1 MRECVSAR
9 ALAGTGWGFLFAVMT
24 VVLASPAAWAGDP
37 WWKTGKVSGYPSS
50 QYMTALGYGST
61 LSRAQKDATRNLSSQ
76 IDSNIRSR
84 YNQKSARSGMVV
96 NRSVENAI
104 SVRTHAKL
112 YGILNI
118 RGRWVASENSYIAV
132 VGVKRD
138 DLVRYLR
145 GRVDNYRKSISELRA
160 DLAGTANPMRQ
171 IKDLSGIVRSKEK
184 AAFYDRER
192 AIISGGVPSNR
203 FDTTADIRRIES
215 LLSSH
220 MTVTVSLR
228 NGCGTVDRFVRHV
241 AGSIQQEVTDMG
253 LLVVPSGGQ
262 VVIAGTVSARPM
274 GDGFSRRYKYYALH
288 YALTMAAS
296 DGTIWG
302 SVVQEHKVAGITP
315 DQAEMLAV
323 RKVGQEGVR
332 PLLQGLRSRLFLSSK
347 DQNYVSF
354 PVQGGKGLPAITPSG
369 SDCND
374 FRK

>member
-1 MRECVSAR
+1 MKIGGIV
-9 ALAGTGWGFLFAVMT
+9 LFSVMT
-24 VVLASPAAWAGDP
+24 VVLSFPAVWAGDP
-37 WWKTGKVSGYPSS
+37 WWKTGKVNGYPSS

-61 LSRAQKDATRNLSSQ
+61 LSRAQKDATRNLSAQ

-84 YNQKSARSGMVV
+84 YNQKSTRSGMVV

-132 VGVKRD
+132 VGVRRD
-138 DLVRYLR
+138 DLVRYLH
-145 GRVDNYRKSISELRA
+145 GRVDNYRRTISELRS
-160 DLAGTANPMRQ
+160 DLAGATNPMRQ

-184 AAFYDRER
+184 AAFYDREM
-192 AIISGGVPSNR
+192 AVISGGVPSNS

-215 LLSSH
+215 LLSRH

-228 NGCGTVDRFVRHV
+228 NGCGTQDRFVRHV

-274 GDGFSRRYKYYALH
+274 GAGFSRRYKYYALH
-288 YALTMAAS
+288 YALTMAAP

-323 RKVGQEGVR
+323 RRIGHEGVR
-332 PLLQGLRSRLFLSSK
+332 PLLQGLKSRLFLSSK
-347 DQNYVSF
+347 DQNYVAF
-354 PVQGGKGLPAITPSG
+354 PMQGGKGLQTTSPSG
-369 SDCND
+369 KDCDD
-374 FRK
+374 FRN